1 MLLQQYQP
9 VTYYHKLPVSTTT
22 RTPTRK
28 RPRRRLPPAERRALI
43 EEAAARLFAER
54 GYAGTRL
61 DDVAAA
67 AHVTKPML
75 YRHFESKKALYLAL
89 LERHRGQLTG
99 HLEVPA
105 RDAPR
110 ADRLRAIY
118 EAWFAGFE
126 ESPHTWK
133 MLFLDATGDAEIQD
147 YRRSV
152 QASARAVVAAFLAAR
167 AELPPRL
174 VEPMAELVRSGMAGL
189 AWWWLDHP
197 EVPRAVM
204 VETMTRASAGL
215 LPDGDRGASR

>member
-1 MLLQQYQP
+1 
-9 VTYYHKLPVSTTT
+9 VSTTT
-22 RTPTRK
+22 RTSAPR

-67 AHVTKPML
+67 AQVTKPML
-75 YRHFESKKALYLAL
+75 YRHFDSKKALYLAL

-99 HLEVPA
+99 HLEAPP
-105 RDAPR
+105 RDAPL
-110 ADRLRAIY
+110 AERLRAIY
-118 EAWFAGFE
+118 EAWFAAFQQ
-126 ESPHTWK
+126 SPDTWK
-133 MLFLDATGDAEIQD
+133 MLFLDATGDAEIQA

-152 QASARAVVAAFLAAR
+152 QASARSVIAAFLADHAD
-167 AELPPRL
+167 LPGRL

-197 EVPRAVM
+197 EVSRAVV
-204 VETMTRASAGL
+204 VETMARASAGL
-215 LPDGDRGASR
+215 LPDGDRGTSR

>member
-1 MLLQQYQP
+1 
-9 VTYYHKLPVSTTT
+9 VSTTT
-22 RTPTRK
+22 RTSNRR

-75 YRHFESKKALYLAL
+75 YRHFDSKKALYLAL
-89 LERHRGQLTG
+89 LERHRDQLTD
-99 HLEVPA
+99 HLAAPPG
-105 RDAPR
+105 DAPL
-110 ADRLRAIY
+110 AVRLQAIY

-126 ESPHTWK
+126 ERPHTWK
-133 MLFLDATGDAEIQD
+133 MLFLDATGDAEIQA

-152 QASARAVVAAFLAAR
+152 QASARAVIAAFLADQAG
-167 AELPPRL
+167 LPGRL

-197 EVPRAVM
+197 DVPRAVV

-215 LPDGDRGASR
+215 LPDGDRGPSR